1 MPVGTPSAGVV
12 LASPS
17 VISDSLKR
25 QVDAVLA
32 QVPADKKAA
41 LVTVATTKGF
51 NVAFAYRVGDRLKVA
66 SWVGKS
72 GWDQPLDAGVSVTAT
87 FD

>member
-1 MPVGTPSAGVV
+1 MPPPPMPPGVV
-12 LASPS
+12 QYPPTL
-17 VISDSLKR
+17 ISDSLKR

-32 QVPADKKAA
+32 NVPADKKAA

-72 GWDQPLDAGVSVTAT
+72 WDQPLEAGVSVTAT